1 MVTTAAI
8 ATDGNVY
15 IQADDV
21 NVAVGDDRGI
31 VIGQTVTSNLNNVLL
46 SSARDITLNAN
57 IAATALNVGV
67 IAGRSVIQNAN
78 ITAGQDI
85 LVRALGVT

>member
-1 MVTTAAI
+1 MLTWPLAMLVESSL
-8 ATDGNVY
+8 
-15 IQADDV
+15 V
-21 NVAVGDDRGI
+21 N
-31 VIGQTVTSNLNNVLL
+31 VTSNLNNVLL
-46 SSARDITLNAN
+46 SSAQDITLNAN